1 MSNKYEEL
9 SKEFQFIDEF
19 DLPLAKDINV
29 KRFVHKKSGLTLILN
44 YCPGPKCN
52 ASIVVPTESINDK
65 GLPHTLEHLI
75 FTGCND
81 IPYREFLEVLSNRC
95 LSAPCNAYTAEDHTC
110 YSIDSIGPEA
120 ILTYLPI
127 YLKYVLTPTLKE
139 NDFITEI
146 YHIDSNGKDQG
157 VVLCEMQARENTADD
172 LLEIN
177 MCRNMFEGSG
187 YQYSYGGKTSEIATL
202 NNEMVRDYHGKFYDP
217 KFMTLVIQGCI
228 DIESLFKVLDKV
240 DFVKSPFHKQEDV
253 DFVPWKNEIP
263 PLLKSKSSFVPYPSE
278 SETGS
283 VSIGWRGPP
292 INDIFKIT
300 ALTVLLRYL
309 QDNASSPLQQRF
321 VNKTIPIAN
330 SVYCIVHEVKDTKVV
345 IEFSGVP
352 IKYNKDK
359 EPQEEEEKQ
368 EKQEEQQNGKSNEKV
383 EEDKKNEEEGE
394 EEESEEESEEEES
407 ESEDDNNLEEEK
419 EKEKN
424 CEDEDDIDEG
434 DNNLF
439 NERSI
444 YDRLIKVLKDLKT
457 NGFPEED
464 SIKKVIEKEM
474 IKMLE
479 VLEEDPLSLVFGSL
493 LCCIVFPSSSK
504 TINPNGDIEY
514 SDIKSRFFLKPV
526 FEELLEKPSQ
536 FWFDL
541 LDEFFIDKPYV
552 EILLKPDSKLSETI
566 ANETTQRMKDTIE
579 KNGGEEGMKIIG
591 EKLKCAIDSSKSFPQ
606 ELLTETMSKIESFDI
621 NKIPLIKIDTIL
633 NRAYTQN
640 NPNPFTVQTLL
651 VPSHFIH
658 STIIFHVQQSLPDHL
673 RPWLTLF
680 QIILFETDLLVDSD
694 QVVDNDEINKS
705 TTATTT
711 KEKSKLLIPYKKVCK
726 SMAEQVLSFEAVL
739 GFSNSTFTCSSS
751 ELFRITASCQ
761 VEKFDNLIYWIFNG
775 LFNFSLNLKRLS
787 TLLTNIYS
795 SLQDVEN
802 DSTTMCGLYSLHK
815 LFPNPKI
822 SNEANISIFKQKE
835 FLKSIISI
843 IKSKNQIEIDYIFNM
858 ITQVRDCII
867 SNPEAMFIQISHSP
881 LLSNQSFTQRFIDK
895 WNEYLENSNIKLNK
909 KRKPQQGQQHDQ
921 QQQHHNNNNHNNE
934 IENQQQNIPF
944 FQPLERLKTKIPT
957 PFSEQLIIKG
967 SESNSL
973 LQYVTLPIS
982 STHEDYPAVSLLC
995 NIFNGKEGEIRKK
1008 GYSYGHSLLTDTT
1021 KGTLIFGLTESS
1033 SPIKALAEF
1042 HKWLK
1047 NVRDRPTEIITQQ
1060 SIETAICSEIYDF
1073 YSTRS
1078 APQELVI
1085 ESYINIF
1092 KGHNDFQQSIDFLN
1106 RFKVVTYDQIIN
1118 VFNKYFIQFLDPN
1131 HLFLSLTVNPSS
1143 AKPLETELKETFD
1156 VSITS
1161 KYPSQ
1166 LYIPFNYE
1174 EYKLSC
1180 KK

>member
-1 MSNKYEEL
+1 MLNKYEEL

-19 DLPLAKDINV
+19 DLPLSKDISI

-81 IPYREFLEVLSNRC
+81 IPYREFLEVLSNCC

-110 YSIDSIGPEA
+110 YSIDSIGPEG

-139 NDFITEI
+139 SDFVTEI

-172 LLEIN
+172 LLEYS
-177 MCRNMFEGSG
+177 MCRDIFEGSG

-202 NNEMVRDYHGKFYDP
+202 NNQMVRDYHGKFYDP
-217 KFMTLVIQGCI
+217 KFMTLIVQGCI
-228 DIESLFKVLDKV
+228 DIEGLFKVLDKV
-240 DFVKSPFHKQEDV
+240 DYVKSPFHNSEKDA
-253 DFVPWKNEIP
+253 DFIPWRDEIP

-292 INDIFKIT
+292 IDDIFKIT

-309 QDNASSPLQQRF
+309 QDNSSSPLQQRF
-321 VNKTIPIAN
+321 INKTVPLAN
-330 SVYCIVHEVKDTKVV
+330 SVYCIVHEVKDTKIT

-352 IKYNKDK
+352 VNYNKDK
-359 EPQEEEEKQ
+359 QQED
-368 EKQEEQQNGKSNEKV
+368 QQNGKSNGDVGKVNQEKLKKDKENEKDNQDDEDEN
-383 EEDKKNEEEGE
+383 EEDDDDEDE
-394 EEESEEESEEEES
+394 EEEEEEDEEEED
-407 ESEDDNNLEEEK
+407 EEIEEEK
-419 EKEKN
+419 LKN
-424 CEDEDDIDEG
+424 CEDEDDVDEG
-434 DNNLF
+434 DSNLF

-444 YDRLIKVLKDLKT
+444 YDRLIKVLKDLKS

-479 VLEEDPLSLVFGSL
+479 VLEDDPLAMVFGSL
-493 LCCIVFPSSSK
+493 LCCVVFPSTK
-504 TINPNGDIEY
+504 PGEHG
-514 SDIKSRFFLKPV
+514 DIKSRFFLRPI
-526 FEELLEKPSQ
+526 FEELLEKPHQ

-552 EILLKPDSKLSETI
+552 EIILKPDSKLSETI
-566 ANETTQRMKDTIE
+566 ANENIQRMKDTIE
-579 KNGGEEGMKIIG
+579 KNGGEEGMKVIG
-591 EKLKCAIDSSKSFPQ
+591 EKLKCAIESNKSFPQ
-606 ELLTETMSKIESFDI
+606 ELLTQTMSKIQFDI
-621 NKIPLIKIDTIL
+621 NKIPLIKIETIL
-633 NRAYTQN
+633 NRAYTQE

-651 VPSHFIH
+651 VQTHFIH
-658 STIIFHVQQSLPDHL
+658 STMVFHIQQSLPDHL

-680 QIILFETDLLVDSD
+680 QIILFETDLLVLN
-694 QVVDNDEINKS
+694 DNENIS
-705 TTATTT
+705 TATTK
-711 KEKSKLLIPYKKVCK
+711 KEKEKEKLLIPYKKVCK
-726 SMAEQVLSFEAVL
+726 SIAEEVLSYEAVL

-761 VEKFDNLIYWIFNG
+761 VEKFDRLIYWIFNG
-775 LFNFSLNLKRLS
+775 FFNFSLNLKRLS
-787 TLLTNIYS
+787 TLLTNVYS

-802 DSTTMCGLYSLHK
+802 DSTTMCGLSSLIR
-815 LFPNPKI
+815 LFPNPNI
-822 SNEANISIFKQKE
+822 SNEANISIFKQRE

-843 IKSKNQIEIDYIFNM
+843 IKSKNQTEIDFIFKM
-858 ITQVRDCII
+858 ITQVRDCIV
-867 SNPEAMFIQISHSP
+867 SNPEAMFIQISHSA
-881 LLSNQSFTQRFIDK
+881 SISDQSFTQRFVDK

-909 KRKPQQGQQHDQ
+909 KRKPQQDQ
-921 QQQHHNNNNHNNE
+921 QQEQQQHNNNNKKE
-934 IENQQQNIPF
+934 QQQQQQSSIPF
-944 FQPLERLKTKIPT
+944 FQPLERLKTEIPT

-967 SESNSL
+967 SESNNL
-973 LQYVTLPIS
+973 LQYVTLPINT
-982 STHEDYPAVSLLC
+982 THEDYPAVALLC

-1033 SPIKALAEF
+1033 APVKALEEF

-1047 NVRDRPTEIITQQ
+1047 TIRDRPTEIITQQ
-1060 SIETAICSEIYDF
+1060 SIETAVCTEIYDF

-1078 APQELVI
+1078 LPNELII

-1092 KGHNDFQQSIDFLN
+1092 KGLKDFQQSIDLLN
-1106 RFKVVTYDQIIN
+1106 RFKEVTYDQIID

-1131 HLFLSLTVNPSS
+1131 HLFLSMTVNPSS
-1143 AKPLETELKETFD
+1143 AKPLEAELKENFNI
-1156 VSITS
+1156 SITS